1 MRFPA
6 ESQDKWT
13 ITNAAENLFPQT
25 ELHKVEDREQDR
37 GLGGSVWG
45 PLEEFPKGTTL
56 MEC

>member
-13 ITNAAENLFPQT
+13 ITNAENLFPQT
-25 ELHKVEDREQDR
+25 ELHKAEDREQDR
-37 GLGGSVWG
+37 GLRGSVWG
-45 PLEEFPKGTTL
+45 SLEEFPKGTTL